1 MAKGTVT
8 STNKPENKGTIKA
21 SINGQDELFNYNVQA
36 GHTEGGY
43 TPKEGDKVDFVPG
56 NGSVATNVKRD
67 VILPPDAVIK
77 ADRLEV
83 RAGETFNLYYFCDRE
98 AKSAEIQPTIGRVN
112 PGEGS
117 VATAIRETTIFRLNV
132 INSDDTPDT
141 SSCTVFVVN

>member
-67 VILPPDAVIK
+67 VVSPPDAVIK
-77 ADRLEV
+77 SDRLEV
-83 RAGETFNLYYFCDRE
+83 RAGEEVTLYYFCDPN
-98 AKSAEIQPTIGRVN
+98 AKSAEIQPTVGRVP
-112 PGEGS
+112 PGEGRQ
-117 VATAIRETTIFRLNV
+117 VVGVRETTIFRLNV
-132 INSDDTPDT
+132 VNADNTPDT
-141 SSCTVFVVN
+141 ASCTVFVVN